1 MTQPLLSSISSLLTQ
16 RNSLCSLLRDKDLE
30 LEDLRGG
37 GATLSLP
44 KLEMKRFALE
54 SFLEDQ
60 RADTIKDPMDFLI
73 NKDVVGIMSMGKVTK
88 KQRNGA
94 EKDEVDI
101 NQKKNVDNS
110 PQSKPVMLS
119 SKRVITRPDLS
130 KYKDDNKSSKKAKLN
145 KL

>member
-44 KLEMKRFALE
+44 KLETKRFALE

-94 EKDEVDI
+94 EKDEVNI
-101 NQKKNVDNS
+101 NHVTWGKMD
-110 PQSKPVMLS
+110 
-119 SKRVITRPDLS
+119 
-130 KYKDDNKSSKKAKLN
+130 
-145 KL
+145 